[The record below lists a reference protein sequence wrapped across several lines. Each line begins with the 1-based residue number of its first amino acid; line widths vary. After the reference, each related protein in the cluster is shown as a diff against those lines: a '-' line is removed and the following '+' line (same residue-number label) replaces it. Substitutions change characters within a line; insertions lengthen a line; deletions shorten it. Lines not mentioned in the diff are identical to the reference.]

1 LRADQVSQVRGFA
14 DQHLRNK
21 KNPQDPSN
29 RRISIIVQYID
40 RDAEAAEQM
49 ENAAQEIGARMPAAQ
64 SSATRT
70 KEGVAPDSSKK

>member
-29 RRISIIVQYID
+29 RRISIIVQYMESD
-40 RDAEAAEQM
+40 VQEAPAQ
-49 ENAAQEIGARMPAAQ
+49 AAREPAGTKP
-64 SSATRT
+64 SAALP
-70 KEGVAPDSSKK
+70 KEKSASEADNKK